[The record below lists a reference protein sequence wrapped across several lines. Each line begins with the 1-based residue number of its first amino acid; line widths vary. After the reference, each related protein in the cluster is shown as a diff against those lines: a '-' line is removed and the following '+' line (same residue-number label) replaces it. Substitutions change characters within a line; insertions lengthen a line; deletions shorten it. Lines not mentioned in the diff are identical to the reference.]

1 VFRRLASV
9 RHSPSAAIVLLLAVI
24 APHAIVTHLVSPLVH
39 RTVLLGEAVDGLAID
54 GARRDG
60 RYVDC
65 TFGRGGHSRHI
76 LERLSEN
83 GRLLAFDRDPAAIE
97 AAAGIDDRRFA
108 IVHEPFTALRDT
120 ARERGW
126 ATVDGVLLDLGI
138 SSPQIDDASR
148 GFSFRHDGPL
158 DMRMDPSRGIPAAD
172 WLNAASSADI
182 ERVIRDHGEER
193 FAFQIAQAVVAR
205 RAERPL
211 SRTRELAE
219 LVAAVIPRRS
229 RKDATQ
235 DPATRTFQAV
245 RIHVN
250 QELEELAEGLSQAMD
265 LLAPGGRL
273 AVIAFHSLEDRI
285 VKRFIA
291 AQAKPVASSDPETSR
306 LSRRLPLRAVEP
318 PAPALRMIDR
328 IKPADREVAG
338 NPRARSAVLRIAERT
353 EAPRVV
359 EDIPR

>member
-1 VFRRLASV
+1 VAENLY
-9 RHSPSAAIVLLLAVI
+9 P
-24 APHAIVTHLVSPLVH
+24 H
-39 RTVLLGEAVDGLAID
+39 RTVLLDEAVDGLAID

-60 RYVDC
+60 FYIDG
-65 TFGRGGHSRHI
+65 TFGRGGHSRAI
-76 LERLSEN
+76 VARLSPL
-83 GRLLAFDRDPAAIE
+83 GQLLAFDRDPAAV
-97 AAAGIDDRRFA
+97 ASAAGLDHANFT
-108 IVHEPFTALRDT
+108 IVHSPFTSMRDEVHM
-120 ARERGW
+120 RKRSS
-126 ATVDGVLLDLGI
+126 VDGILLDLGI
-138 SSPQIDDASR
+138 SSPQIDDAGR

-158 DMRMDPSRGIPAAD
+158 DMRMDPTRGVSAAE
-172 WLNAASSADI
+172 WLDTASADDI

-193 FAFQIAQAVVAR
+193 FAFQIAQAIVAR

-219 LVAAVIPRRS
+219 LVAAVIPRRRLGKS
-229 RKDATQ
+229 RADATQ
-235 DPATRTFQAV
+235 DPATRTFQAI

-291 AQAKPVASSDPETSR
+291 RQADPDATADAV
-306 LSRRLPLRAVEP
+306 SRRLPLRHADLP
-318 PAPALRMIDR
+318 KPALESIARVRPSD
-328 IKPADREVAG
+328 AEVAA

-353 EAPRVV
+353 NAPRVPAV
-359 EDIPR
+359 SDRGVRR

>member
-9 RHSPSAAIVLLLAVI
+9 RRSPSAAIVRLAADI
-24 APHAIVTHLVSPLVH
+24 ATHAIVTHIISPYVH
-39 RTVLLGEAVDGLAID
+39 RTVLLDEAVDGLAID

-65 TFGRGGHSRHI
+65 TFGRGGHSRLI
-76 LERLSEN
+76 LERMSEN
-83 GRLLAFDRDPAAIE
+83 GQLLAFDRDPAAIE
-97 AAAGIDDRRFA
+97 AAAHIDDRRFA

-120 ARERGW
+120 VRDRGW
-126 ATVDGVLLDLGI
+126 SAVDGVLLDLGI

-158 DMRMDPSRGIPAAD
+158 DMRMDPSRGSSAAD

-219 LVAAVIPRRS
+219 LVAATVPRHR
-229 RKDATQ
+229 RKDAAQ

-291 AQAKPVASSDPETSR
+291 AQAKPVAPSDPW
-306 LSRRLPLRAVEP
+306 SRRLPLRAAELP
-318 PAPALRMIDR
+318 EPALRAVDR
-328 IKPADREVAG
+328 IKPGAEEVAA

-353 EAPRVV
+353 DAPRIV
-359 EDIPR
+359 EGPSR